1 MKEGRNNGANGV
13 SVLPF
18 PAHSDTAMVPFYR
31 RSMPVRVAQGGYVVV
46 PVYCFGV
53 SLTHDLLPG
62 VDNRLTRYLSRKVQC
77 STV

>member
-1 MKEGRNNGANGV
+1 
-13 SVLPF
+13 
-18 PAHSDTAMVPFYR
+18 MVPFYR
-31 RSMPVRVAQGGYVVV
+31 RSMPVRVAQGGYVIV